1 MHTYAKQQLTAQKKD
16 ATSAASIYDSSS
28 QVKALQRKAELA
40 NNIGDG
46 TIQRMT
52 INESLTDIPINSSI
66 KTTKTKPGF
75 IKGTIRTRNNEKIKA
90 AFHHIY
96 PKLNLVTP
104 ITQIEQLYQAIAFDK
119 THLTSKITVTPEE
132 EISLTNLRNKCIKN
146 NNSAQN
152 FYWNQGSGFMG
163 YPPELRADDP
173 HEGIDKKPPRMDQK
187 QYDLAKDDRPNAL
200 NTLTQEISNKTVNKD
215 SIDLCHNNEVNLAS
229 YPLHVTNAT
238 DWEDADEG
246 KYKLIT
252 SDTSPSPETSSQTF

>member
-75 IKGTIRTRNNEKIKA
+75 IKGRIPYKETYIDAT
-90 AFHHIY
+90 FHHIY
-96 PKLNLVTP
+96 PKSNLVTP

-132 EISLTNLRNKCIKN
+132 ETSLTNLRNKCIKN
-146 NNSAQN
+146 NNSAQF
-152 FYWNQGSGFMG
+152 FYWNRGSGFMG
-163 YPPELRADDP
+163 YPPRLRADDP

-215 SIDLCHNNEVNLAS
+215 SIDLCYQNEEDLAN
-229 YPLHVTNAT
+229 YQLHVTNPS
-238 DWEDADEG
+238 DWNEVDED
-246 KYKLIT
+246 KYELI
-252 SDTSPSPETSSQTF
+252 SSVDSPSPAASSQAF

>member
-1 MHTYAKQQLTAQKKD
+1 
-16 ATSAASIYDSSS
+16 
-28 QVKALQRKAELA
+28 
-40 NNIGDG
+40 
-46 TIQRMT
+46 
-52 INESLTDIPINSSI
+52 
-66 KTTKTKPGF
+66 
-75 IKGTIRTRNNEKIKA
+75 
-90 AFHHIY
+90 
-96 PKLNLVTP
+96 
-104 ITQIEQLYQAIAFDK
+104 
-119 THLTSKITVTPEE
+119 
-132 EISLTNLRNKCIKN
+132 
-146 NNSAQN
+146 
-152 FYWNQGSGFMG
+152 MG